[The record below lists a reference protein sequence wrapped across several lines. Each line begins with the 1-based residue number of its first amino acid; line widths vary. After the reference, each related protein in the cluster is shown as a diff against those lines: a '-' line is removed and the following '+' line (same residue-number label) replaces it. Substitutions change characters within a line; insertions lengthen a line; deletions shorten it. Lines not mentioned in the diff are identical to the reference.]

1 MKAWGSKKIFRGSE
15 LGDVERWQVGEFRG
29 PSVQRPYLTDPEP
42 VAVLPDVAEEPAVA
56 EGPLEEV
63 PPAPV
68 GPTPEEIE
76 AIRQAA
82 RVEGYREGFDKGRA
96 DGHAQGLTD
105 GRAEGHAQGLE
116 SGAEAARVALQDQ
129 LAQLRE
135 VLARVEDSTKVFED
149 ALAEPVLT
157 LALTAARQMA
167 RESLAQ
173 RPEGI
178 VKLIREALD
187 GLPELQ
193 GPFRVELHADDLEL
207 CKTHLLTEATAE
219 QWRFDIGKDIER
231 GGCRISNPS
240 LEIDLTLPT
249 RWRRVVESLG
259 RSDAWAQ
266 GDEH

>member
-15 LGDVERWQVGEFRG
+15 LGEVERWQVGEFRG
-29 PSVQRPYLTDPEP
+29 PSVQRPYLRDAEP
-42 VAVLPDVAEEPAVA
+42 VAVVEAVHEPVAEEEPA
-56 EGPLEEV
+56 EPLPEE
-63 PPAPV
+63 PV

-82 RVEGYREGFDKGRA
+82 RLEGYREGFDKGRA
-96 DGHAQGLTD
+96 DGHAQGLID

-116 SGAEAARVALQDQ
+116 SGAEAARVALQDD
-129 LAQLRE
+129 LRQLRE
-135 VLARVEDSTKVFED
+135 LLTHIESSTTVFEE

-157 LALTAARQMA
+157 LALGAARQMV

-193 GPFRVELHADDLEL
+193 GPFRVELHADDLAL
-207 CKTHLLTEATAE
+207 CKTHLVTEASAGH
-219 QWRFDIGKDIER
+219 WRFDVGKDIER

-249 RWRRVVESLG
+249 RWRRVVEALG
-259 RSDAWAQ
+259 RSDEWKQ